1 MFDWTSLVRGYY
13 RRNAMLPDLFDSATV
28 NDRSKPAVIDVGGRI
43 AYGDLQRAALDFAG
57 RLSAAGA
64 RPGHR
69 VAICL
74 SNGIDAAIALW
85 GTLAAG
91 AVIVPLHAALR
102 GEALGVVIEDAD
114 PHWLVR
120 APGVIEPR
128 TPVTDAGSEGLAAL
142 IYTSGSTGQP
152 RGVMHTHASMQAGIR
167 MVNAYLGIGP
177 GDIIHSALP
186 LSSSYGLYQLLL
198 GLACGATVLLD
209 RSFAFPATCLALA
222 ARERATVMAAVPT
235 MLGWMARTPLLD
247 QHDLSSLRMLTSAAA
262 ALPAAHALQL
272 RQRLPRARLFVMYG
286 QTECKRISYL
296 DPELLGTHPDSV
308 GRGLAEQEHRVVDAE
323 GRDVAPGE
331 AGELIV
337 RGPHLMQG
345 YWRRPDET
353 AAKLRTLGNDPRPW
367 LFTGDAFTLDA
378 QGLLRFMG
386 RKDEILKIGGH
397 KVSPAEIENVLCQL
411 PDVLEAAVIGVPDDH
426 WGQVAAAFIVRAPT
440 SALDAEQVKQY
451 CSQRLRGY
459 MVPRAVRFVA
469 SLPKTPSGKI
479 LKQGI
484 DAGAV
489 LAPES
494 GS

>member
-1 MFDWTSLVRGYY
+1 
-13 RRNAMLPDLFDSATV
+13 MLQDLFDSATV
-28 NDRSKPAVIDVGGRI
+28 RDRSKVAVIDAVRRI
-43 AYGDLQRAALDFAG
+43 DYGDLQLAAHDFAA
-57 RLSAAGA
+57 RLRASGA
-64 RPGHR
+64 RPGDR
-69 VAICL
+69 VAIHL
-74 SNGIDAAIALW
+74 PNGIDAAIALW

-91 AVIVPLHAALR
+91 TVMVPLHAALR
-102 GEALGVVIEDAD
+102 GEALDKVTADAD

-120 APGVIEPR
+120 EPGAIEPR
-128 TPVTDAGSEGLAAL
+128 VPAIGPGSEGLAAL

-152 RGVMHTHASMQAGIR
+152 RGVMHTHDSMQAGIR
-167 MVNAYLGIGP
+167 MVNDYLRIEA

-198 GLACGATVLLD
+198 GLSCGATVLLD
-209 RSFAFPATCLALA
+209 RSFAFPAACLALA

-247 QHDLSSLRMLTSAAA
+247 QHDLSALRMLTSAAA
-262 ALPAAHALQL
+262 ALPAAHALRL
-272 RQRLPRARLFVMYG
+272 RRRLPQARLFVMYG

-296 DPELLGTHPDSV
+296 DPDLLEAHPESV
-308 GRGLAEQEHRVVDAE
+308 GSGLAEQEHRVVDAE
-323 GRDVAPGE
+323 GRAVPPGE

-345 YWRRPDET
+345 YWRRPEET
-353 AAKLRTLGNDPRPW
+353 AARLRSLGEDPRPW
-367 LFTGDAFTLDA
+367 LFTGDAFTVDA

-386 RKDEILKIGGH
+386 RNDEILKIGGH

-411 PDVLEAAVIGVPDDH
+411 PEVLEAAVTGVPDEH
-426 WGQVAAAFIVRAPT
+426 WGQVAAAFIVPAPA
-440 SALDAEQVKQY
+440 SSLDVEQVKRH

-459 MVPRAVRFVA
+459 MVPRVVRFVA

-484 DAGAV
+484 DAGA
-489 LAPES
+489 LPATQS